1 MFPDR
6 IGCRWVQISLLVVL
20 MSVNLRIFKRA
31 KLNIVIDPR
40 YQPKL
45 LHQYSFILHSSWV
58 KQWPVW
64 ACHQMPRRLCGSC
77 SSISVSKGPGYKQT
91 PIKIWLK
98 CPLFPSWKGAQPML
112 CVGPSIN
119 IWSAF
124 WDVCLFVR
132 LSPAKPQPHSSL
144 CWRCAPFSAPAIIN
158 PFSDLNGRL
167 HSVCKWSLLALKT

>member
-1 MFPDR
+1 MGLIILLVMFPDR
-6 IGCRWVQISLLVVL
+6 IGCWWVQISLLVVL

-45 LHQYSFILHSSWV
+45 LHRYSFILHSSWV

-64 ACHQMPRRLCGSC
+64 ACHQMPRRLYGSC

-119 IWSAF
+119 ICSAF
-124 WDVCLFVR
+124 WDVC
-132 LSPAKPQPHSSL
+132 P
-144 CWRCAPFSAPAIIN
+144 
-158 PFSDLNGRL
+158 
-167 HSVCKWSLLALKT
+167 VCKTVTCQTPASFKPLLKMRSIQCTCHF